1 MTAIKRFT
9 AHTVKVSAPNLVD
22 VSLRL
27 DFGVLLERQV
37 RIANAPPA
45 DSLGAMYNAA
55 LQCLIVLCGGKSLV
69 VDLDPSQRNHEV
81 NGVVAVAS
89 RTVPLDCGF
98 SKADGTRLLDVG
110 AYLYVLR
117 EHGYDRRMLLAALN
131 GKSRHRGVGE
141 CP

>member
-1 MTAIKRFT
+1 MTSIKRF
-9 AHTVKVSAPNLVD
+9 AAQTVKVSAPNLVD

-37 RIANAPPA
+37 RIANAPSIE
-45 DSLGAMYNAA
+45 SLGAMYNAA

-81 NGVVAVAS
+81 TGVVAVTS
-89 RTVPLDCGF
+89 RAVPLGCGF

-117 EHGYDRRMLLAALN
+117 EHGYDKRVLLAALN
-131 GKSRHRGVGE
+131 GKTQHRSVDEGQ
-141 CP
+141 